1 MKPIYAGSVKNL
13 YLDADPAYLWFEY
26 TDDYSVFDWGKMPDP
41 IPGKGLALARLGE
54 FFFRELENPRRWEA
68 LGLAQQPEIA
78 ACLPLRHHF
87 VERQGAR
94 LKMLRVEVPRPR
106 PLSIGGTLVYDY
118 STAPADHSTARAD
131 PSAAPADPCTA
142 PADPSTAPADV
153 SSARAAPG
161 AAPALRELL
170 PLEVIFRFGVPKG
183 SNLLARKDWYPFP
196 IHEGAEFA
204 EPLIEF
210 STKLE
215 SRDRMLSYQ
224 EAALILKGRAALLA
238 QVHAGTRAVALFLRA
253 LFAQRGL
260 KLWDGKLEWASV
272 DGALCLVDS
281 IGPDE
286 LRVSQGGAVLS
297 KQFLRDFYLGSPW
310 ERALVQAKALAKT
323 RATPDWKTI
332 VRDELKEQPA
342 PLPAP
347 YLAAARALYE
357 DFALIVIEGKATTR
371 FAELVAKLPVAK
383 HPGSTATVATPAT
396 STPAPAK
403 R

>member
-1 MKPIYAGSVKNL
+1 MKPIYAGSVKTL
-13 YLDADPAYLWFEY
+13 YPDADPAYVWFEY

-41 IPGKGLALARLGE
+41 IPGKGEALARLGE

-68 LGLAQQPEIA
+68 LGLRQQPEVA
-78 ACLPLRHHF
+78 ACLPIRHHF

-118 STAPADHSTARAD
+118 STAQAGDDRPAQ
-131 PSAAPADPCTA
+131 
-142 PADPSTAPADV
+142 
-153 SSARAAPG
+153 
-161 AAPALRELL
+161 RELL

-183 SNLLARKDWYPFP
+183 SNLLTRKDWYPFP

-204 EPLIEF
+204 EALVEF

-224 EAALILKGRAALLA
+224 EAALILKGRASLLA
-238 QVHAGTRAVALFLRA
+238 QVHACTRAVALFLRA

-286 LRVSQGGAVLS
+286 LRVSQGRAVLS
-297 KQFLRDFYLGSPW
+297 KQFLRDYYLGSPW
-310 ERALVQAKALAKT
+310 EQALGKAKALAKS
-323 RATPDWKTI
+323 RATADWKTI
-332 VRDELKEQPA
+332 VREELKQQPA

-357 DFALIVIEGKATTR
+357 DFAALVVDDKPATR
-371 FAELVAKLPVAK
+371 FAEAVEGLAAEKRASARPKAAK
-383 HPGSTATVATPAT
+383 PGA
-396 STPAPAK
+396 AK